1 MVPQQPSGI
10 PSGPFYTPGGT
21 YGAPVNPGPTYV
33 PQNSPGSGGPTP
45 IFSPT
50 NPGATPTYD
59 NSPGSGGNAPGFNET
74 PQGGKV
80 PDPSDDAGFERGTQ
94 RPQLTPTSS
103 SNSSITEPEDETPF
117 TQKET
122 RRLPQAS
129 SYDPAASLTDT
140 ENEFEAPEV
149 RQISSTESGDEDVQF
164 AASSARVKP
173 SPYGHD
179 PEFTWVQGKVEFDK
193 ATKTWYITYDDHPP
207 ASDQLGGDLPLADHP
222 MLARLRT
229 GDMVRMEG
237 AIDES
242 EADARGK
249 PVYQVSRF
257 KKL

>member
-1 MVPQQPSGI
+1 MQFRLYITVGLCLLSLPGCFFHGGYPNGYYGPGPSVVPQQPSGI

-59 NSPGSGGNAPGFNET
+59 NSPG
-74 PQGGKV
+74 
-80 PDPSDDAGFERGTQ
+80 
-94 RPQLTPTSS
+94 